1 MTERII
7 YGKSQPEVNKEEPGM
22 RFQDRDFDILQTI
35 YNNDGVLAK
44 RQLQQLFWPGMTER
58 AMEKRLSKLYHGG
71 YLAWPSRDHWRS
83 KPIPEPI
90 CWLGWKGI
98 LMLAGKRGIVIEHP
112 GQSNENKLRRFEK
125 ELREKGIHWMR
136 EPRWIQLEHDIAV
149 TDFRLSI
156 EKAITKP
163 PRSLSLVNWITDGTF
178 RSSMDVIEYAVK
190 GQDGNIRTEKKGICP
205 DGYFEITDKKRMIN
219 RTPARARFL
228 LEIDMSTHDNPS
240 FGREK
245 ATPGVAYIKS
255 NAYKRRF
262 GYNSGRWLIVT
273 TGKVRMKNLMQQ
285 TIQSVGTA
293 SKAFLF
299 TTFEKLAGKNLL
311 TEPIWTQPGND
322 QSLALFLNEQHNRI
336 NLTFD

>member
-7 YGKSQPEVNKEEPGM
+7 YEQSHIDLNKSGEGM
-22 RFQDRDFDILQTI
+22 RFQERDFEILQTI
-35 YNNDGVLAK
+35 YNNDGILAK
-44 RQLQQLFWPGMTER
+44 RQLQQLFWPGMSTR
-58 AMEKRLSKLYHGG
+58 AMEKRLAKLNHGG

-98 LMLAGKRGIVIEHP
+98 LMVAGKRGIVIEPP

-125 ELREKGIHWMR
+125 ELRDKGLHWMR

-149 TDFRLSI
+149 TDFRLSV
-156 EKAITKP
+156 EKAITN
-163 PRSLSLVNWITDGTF
+163 PRSLSLANWITDGTF
-178 RSSMDVIEYAVK
+178 RSSMDVIAYEVK
-190 GQDGNIRTEKKGICP
+190 GKDGNIKTEKKGICP
-205 DGYFEITDKKRMIN
+205 DGYFEITDEKRRIN
-219 RTPARARFL
+219 GTPARARFL
-228 LEIDMSTHDNPS
+228 LEMDMSTHDNPS

-245 ATPGVAYIKS
+245 AVPGVAYIKS
-255 NAYKRRF
+255 PAFKQRF

-285 TIQSVGTA
+285 TIQSVGPG

-299 TTFEKLAGKNLL
+299 TTFEQLAGINVL

-322 QSLALFLNEQHNRI
+322 KSMPLFLNDPHNRT
-336 NLTFD
+336 NLALD

>member
-7 YGKSQPEVNKEEPGM
+7 YEKPQPEFNKEAQGM
-22 RFQDRDFDILQTI
+22 RFQDRDFEILHTI

-44 RQLQQLFWPGMTER
+44 RQLQQLFWPGMSTR
-58 AMEKRLSKLYHGG
+58 AMEKRLSKLNHGE
-71 YLAWPSRDHWRS
+71 YLTWPSRDQWRS

-98 LMLAGKRGIVIEHP
+98 LMVAGKLGIVIEP
-112 GQSNENKLRRFEK
+112 PSQSNENKLRKFEK
-125 ELREKGIHWMR
+125 ELRDKGLHWMR

-156 EKAITKP
+156 EKAIAKP
-163 PRSLSLVNWITDGTF
+163 LSLTLANWITDGTF
-178 RSSMDVIEYAVK
+178 RISMDVIEYEVK
-190 GQDGNIRTEKKGICP
+190 GKDGDIKTEKKGVCP
-205 DGYFEITDKKRMIN
+205 DGYFEITDEKRRIN
-219 RTPARARFL
+219 GTPARARFL

-245 ATPGVAYIKS
+245 TVPGIAYIKS
-255 NAYKRRF
+255 TAYKRRF

-273 TGKVRMKNLMQQ
+273 TGKIRMKNMMQQ
-285 TIQSVGTA
+285 TIQSVGPA

-299 TTFEKLAGKNLL
+299 TTFEQLAGKDVL

-322 QSLALFLNEQHNRI
+322 QSLALFLNDTHNRT
-336 NLTFD
+336 NLPLD